1 MKKLSLSIFCL
12 ALLTLSCNKKA
23 DTNPETPT
31 EDSTLVVVDHHTSQL
46 SLDYIGTYIGTVP
59 CADCQGIETTLTL
72 LDETNYE
79 LQTLYKGKSKV
90 PFVNKGTYSWH
101 ESGNKI
107 KLDGIKDGEGAS
119 LYQVVEN
126 GLIQLDLNGNRITGE
141 LGRNYL
147 LQKELPSLE
156 IDEAEMQ
163 SIMQQIQA
171 DVEKK
176 VSEQVVARNQKSVL
190 GTKWQLVELNGKPV
204 TNKDAKTK
212 PYFIQLNKD
221 NRFAAFAGCNSMMG
235 QYELNQETMR
245 IKFSKV
251 AATLMACQDME
262 VEQAFAKVIET
273 VDNYSLSGKSLSLN
287 KARMAPLARFEAIE

>member
-1 MKKLSLSIFCL
+1 MKKRSFLFFCSTL
-12 ALLTLSCNKKA
+12 IILSCNKKS
-23 DTNPETPT
+23 DTNPEISV
-31 EDSTLVVVDHHTSQL
+31 EDSTSVVIDHHTSQL
-46 SLDYIGTYIGTVP
+46 SLDYIGTYKGIIP
-59 CADCQGIETTLTL
+59 CADCEGIETTLKL
-72 LDETNYE
+72 LDESNYE
-79 LQTLYKGKSKV
+79 LETIYKGKSKT
-90 PFVNKGTYSWH
+90 PFVNKGSYSWH

-107 KLDGIKDGEGAS
+107 KLDGIKDSEGAS
-119 LYQVVEN
+119 QFQVIEN
-126 GLIQLDLNGNRITGE
+126 GLIQLDIDGSRITGE
-141 LGRNYL
+141 LGRKYL
-147 LQKELPSLE
+147 LQKQLPE
-156 IDEAEMQ
+156 IEFDESEAAAV
-163 SIMQQIQA
+163 MQQVKAEI
-171 DVEKK
+171 EKK
-176 VSEQVVARNQKSVL
+176 VAEQAVAKVFSIL

-273 VDNYSLSGKSLSLN
+273 VDNYSLSGNSLSLN
-287 KARMAPLARFEAIE
+287 KARMAPLARFEAVE

>member
-1 MKKLSLSIFCL
+1 MKKLNLSIFCL
-12 ALLTLSCNKKA
+12 ALLILSCNKKV

-31 EDSTLVVVDHHTSQL
+31 EDSTSVVIDHHTSQL
-46 SLDYIGTYIGTVP
+46 SLDYIGTYKGTVP
-59 CADCQGIETTLTL
+59 CADCEGIETTLTL
-72 LDETNYE
+72 LDEFNYE
-79 LQTLYKGKSKV
+79 LQTIYKGKSNT
-90 PFVNKGTYSWH
+90 PFVSKGTYSWH

-107 KLDGIKDGEGAS
+107 KLDGIKEGEGANQ
-119 LYQVVEN
+119 YQVIEN
-126 GLIQLDLNGNRITGE
+126 GLIQLDLEGNKILGE
-141 LGRNYL
+141 LSGKYL
-147 LQKELPSLE
+147 LEKQFVE
-156 IDEAEMQ
+156 IEQTDADLVNQQVNEEVKKIGADLKKSKTY
-163 SIMQQIQA
+163 SI
-171 DVEKK
+171 
-176 VSEQVVARNQKSVL
+176 L

-204 TNKDAKTK
+204 SNKDAKIK
-212 PYFIQLNKD
+212 PYFLQLNKD

-273 VDNYSLSGKSLSLN
+273 VDNYSLSGNSLSLN